1 MKKVFILC
9 GILSCSLSTI
19 LGMENMESM
28 VKGIKE
34 AEKEPQRQPNQLRL
48 TRVFSNDVHAQYAG
62 KLYANEENLDLHRA
76 TTTQLIQDT
85 HQLSSYDNRIHLL
98 AQGFWMS
105 DEYIQPKVF
114 NTSFGF
120 PDIATTN
127 ANHKT
132 IDWASHE
139 ADLTKFPNKYH
150 HKQSEASNGHS
161 EPEFIGDIEALFTQN
176 ADKVVSAFTS
186 RHEDEDIYA
195 CGLELFGQFDMCD
208 YCLKRL
214 REFRQRQQIGQTSIS
229 YAIRDKLKQKFKGVK
244 KSNAFVVVYHS
255 HYPYKV
261 STYKVEDDDENHY
274 QLKYGG
280 IYGQDRYDFIPDEPE
295 DFEENDTLS
304 QHRNLDTEQDIIYGC
319 IHHLHN
325 QGLRYRKNAERFSF
339 A

>member
-1 MKKVFILC
+1 MKKVLILC
-9 GILSCSLSTI
+9 GILACSLSTMF
-19 LGMENMESM
+19 GMENMESLL
-28 VKGIKE
+28 KGIEEAQKE
-34 AEKEPQRQPNQLRL
+34 QRQPNQLAL
-48 TRVFSNDVHAQYAG
+48 TRVTSGVVHAQYAK
-62 KLYANEENLDLHRA
+62 KLYVNGEDLDLHRD
-76 TTTQLIQDT
+76 TTTQLIHDAN
-85 HQLSSYDNRIHLL
+85 QLSRDNKIHLL

-229 YAIRDKLKQKFKGVK
+229 YAIRDKLKEKFKGK
-244 KSNAFVVVYHS
+244 ERSNAFVVVYHA
-255 HYPYKV
+255 HYPYNTA
-261 STYKVEDDDENHY
+261 TYKAEDDEY
-274 QLKYGG
+274 YYRLKYGG

-304 QHRNLDTEQDIIYGC
+304 QHRYLDTEKDIIYGC